1 MLVIFLILFFTI
13 LLLYQLYWHLNPI
26 KEGIDDSSCMSQ
38 QINDIDKRVTALENE
53 ISGFNLN
60 DIETEIQDLC
70 GNVAQLM
77 SQSNAQY
84 DQLQQQGNDA
94 NSSNVQQPSS
104 DVDTGDNPDDTITS
118 DNAD

>member
-1 MLVIFLILFFTI
+1 M
-13 LLLYQLYWHLNPI
+13 NPI
-26 KEGIDDSSCMSQ
+26 KEGIDDSSCMNQ

-94 NSSNVQQPSS
+94 NSTNVQQPSN